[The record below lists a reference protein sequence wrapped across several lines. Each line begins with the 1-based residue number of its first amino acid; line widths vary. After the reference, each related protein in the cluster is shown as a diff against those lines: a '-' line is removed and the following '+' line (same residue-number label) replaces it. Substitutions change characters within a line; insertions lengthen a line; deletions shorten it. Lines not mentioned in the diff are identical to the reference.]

1 MVWGLGHMMDM
12 DHKKVLGMEMLVRV
26 VESYVVG
33 VNHDTWKL
41 SLFPFSLRDEAAQW
55 LETMP
60 QGSITSWDELVTKF
74 LTKFASSQQNI
85 KMKEGIQPFI
95 QGEEESL
102 FKPRERYKEAN
113 DKEGFRAFYE
123 GLTPETRRAV
133 DYVLDNL
140 FKATSNAQGIAKF
153 NDKKANNQH
162 SSEIPQNATPEKEIM
177 NPEGMKIVMNQ
188 SKQLHNQTQS
198 QLESISRQIDFLH
211 SAAVKAQFPPWK
223 PHSYLGM
230 KESQCQEQR
239 DFNYNNQSHSSM
251 PQYQSQNDVYIPPWR
266 IQSNWKEGE
275 SQTQKPRDFNCNNP
289 NFKNQHTNHPHNNN
303 HQALPQHTHLQPQ
316 PTSPFAQNNSYQPP
330 QLTQPQPFPTAPGI
344 YVLETLMERFMKI
357 QEIMAIEQEEI
368 KKHQEMISKNQET
381 VLRRLERQMEQL
393 VQNLAELNERKG
405 TLNPKSHEKEARLKE
420 KEVVEECKKSQ
431 LP

>member
-1 MVWGLGHMMDM
+1 MKHPLEDRSIFQCDIIDETVAEVHQEEFEDKYIGQGLSVGNSEDNA
-12 DHKKVLGMEMLVRV
+12 
-26 VESYVVG
+26 G

-74 LTKFASSQQNI
+74 LTKFVSSQQNI

-95 QGEEESL
+95 QGEDESL
-102 FKPRERYKEAN
+102 FKPGERYKEAN
-113 DKEGFRAFYE
+113 DKEGFWAFYE

-140 FKATSNAQGIAKF
+140 FKATSIAQGIAKF

-188 SKQLHNQTQS
+188 SKWLQIQTQS

-211 SAAVKAQFPPWK
+211 STAVKAQFPPWK

-251 PQYQSQNDVYIPPWR
+251 PQHQSQNDVYIPPWR
-266 IQSNWKEGE
+266 IQSNWKEG
-275 SQTQKPRDFNCNNP
+275 
-289 NFKNQHTNHPHNNN
+289 
-303 HQALPQHTHLQPQ
+303 
-316 PTSPFAQNNSYQPP
+316 
-330 QLTQPQPFPTAPGI
+330 I
-344 YVLETLMERFMKI
+344 YVLEALMERFMKI
-357 QEIMAIEQEEI
+357 QEMMAIEQEEI

-393 VQNLAELNERKG
+393 VQHLAELNERKG
-405 TLNPKSHEKEARLKE
+405 ILNPKSHEKEARLKE
-420 KEVVEECKKSQ
+420 REVVEESKKSQ